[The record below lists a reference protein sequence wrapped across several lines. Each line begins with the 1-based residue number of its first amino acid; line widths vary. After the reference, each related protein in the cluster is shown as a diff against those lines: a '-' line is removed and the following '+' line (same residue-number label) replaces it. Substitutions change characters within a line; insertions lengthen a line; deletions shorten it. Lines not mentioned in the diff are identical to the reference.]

1 MERFARQ
8 GGNTR
13 QLILE
18 AALEV
23 FAEQGYEK
31 ASLRMIA
38 ERLGVTKA
46 ALYYHFSTKE
56 EIVLSL
62 LESVVEPIERLIKWG
77 RDQPSSLESRQHIAC
92 RYSEIVSDAEPLILF
107 MEQSRA
113 AMRELQTGVQ
123 FEALMAGMQEIL
135 CDPDSGD
142 NLMAR
147 ARSFAVV
154 TLLNS
159 SELFGERIE
168 GAPESKRE
176 AILDVALDLLAG
188 TGELTSGVGPS
199 GPRAWVG
206 GSVND
211 PA

>member
-77 RDQPSSLESRQHIAC
+77 RDQPSSLESRQQIAC
-92 RYSEIVSDAEPLILF
+92 RYSEIVS
-107 MEQSRA
+107 
-113 AMRELQTGVQ
+113 
-123 FEALMAGMQEIL
+123 
-135 CDPDSGD
+135 
-142 NLMAR
+142 
-147 ARSFAVV
+147 
-154 TLLNS
+154 
-159 SELFGERIE
+159 
-168 GAPESKRE
+168 
-176 AILDVALDLLAG
+176 
-188 TGELTSGVGPS
+188 
-199 GPRAWVG
+199 
-206 GSVND
+206 
-211 PA
+211 